1 MCPPNA
7 ATSVERTFPAGAA
20 LVVGGSGGLGAA
32 CADALARAGSAVAI
46 TWRRRESVAG
56 EVADAARAHGVE
68 ASTHR
73 FDVAGEGAAEA
84 LMAEVVATH
93 GVVHTLVWAAGS
105 PIDLPRVGDATPEA
119 WRHVMRADAD
129 GFFDGVRA
137 ALPALRTS
145 RGSIVFV
152 SSAGLGRHPPGDVL
166 SVAPKAACEAL
177 VRAVAR
183 EEGRHGVRANSV
195 RPGMIESGMF
205 HELVARGELDERW
218 LDAARRNI
226 ALRRFGGANDVAE
239 AVVFLASSRARYITG
254 QALAVDGGYA
264 V

>member
-1 MCPPNA
+1 MSESPD
-7 ATSVERTFPAGAA
+7 FPGGAA

-32 CADALARAGSAVAI
+32 CVDELARAGSAVAI
-46 TWRRRESVAG
+46 TWRHGRTRGDDV
-56 EVADAARAHGVE
+56 ARAVREHGV
-68 ASTHR
+68 AATTHP
-73 FDVAGEGAAEA
+73 FDACAEGAAYA
-84 LMAEVVATH
+84 LIADVLAQH
-93 GVVHTLVWAAGS
+93 GSLHTLVWAAGS
-105 PIDLPRVGDATPEA
+105 PIDLPHVADVAVDT
-119 WRHVMRADAD
+119 WRDVMRADAD
-129 GFFDGVRA
+129 GFFAGVRT
-137 ALPALRTS
+137 ALPALRES
-145 RGSIVFV
+145 AGSIVYV
-152 SSAGLGRHPPGDVL
+152 SSAGLGRHPPGDIL

-183 EEGRHGVRANSV
+183 EEGRYGVRANSV

-205 HELVARGELDERW
+205 HALVERGELDPAW

-226 ALRRFGGANDVAE
+226 SLRRFGAASDVAR

>member
-1 MCPPNA
+1 MPPA
-7 ATSVERTFPAGAA
+7 PRFLARASSSSPTV
-20 LVVGGSGGLGAA
+20 VVGGSGGLGAA
-32 CADALARAGSAVAI
+32 CADALARAGSSVAI
-46 TWRRRESVAG
+46 TYRRRATVAAD
-56 EVADAARAHGVE
+56 VADAARAHGVV
-68 ASTHR
+68 ATTHA

-84 LMAEVVATH
+84 LVAEVVAAH
-93 GVVHTLVWAAGS
+93 GALHTLVWAAGS
-105 PIDLPRVGDATPEA
+105 KIDLPRVADTTTEA
-119 WRHVMRADAD
+119 WREVMRADAD
-129 GFFDGVRA
+129 GFFDGIRA
-137 ALPALRTS
+137 ALPALRAS
-145 RGSIVFV
+145 RGAIVFV

-205 HELVARGELDERW
+205 HELVERGELDDRW

-226 ALRRFGGANDVAE
+226 AMRHFGAAADVAD
-239 AVVFLASSRARYITG
+239 AVVFLASARARYVTG